1 MFLYGQKTVGLNR
14 APAVSQPRGDS
25 RLDCEKGVPA
35 ARVGT
40 ETGPCKGRSQL
51 VWSAFRQF
59 YA

>member
-35 ARVGT
+35 GGT
-40 ETGPCKGRSQL
+40 ETGPCKSRSQL
-51 VWSAFRQF
+51 VLSAIRQF